1 MATSGSARP
10 RARAPGRR
18 VEPVRGVGADASPA
32 VPRRRTRPHG
42 PGPRTFGRTIGRA
55 RRRAERPILCP
66 MAPSLDIG
74 EFTAE
79 REALISRARS
89 LGRSLT
95 DAARGATTLG
105 RERAI
110 LRLIGVGG
118 VDREGRPLAAEVVD
132 RYVSGRQDR
141 LADGIGLVFAV
152 ALLEYDSPPQSL
164 ALDVA
169 GGVVDLGLEAGLLAT
184 PERRTAASEHLG
196 RLVSG
201 AMARIDA
208 NRVARREL
216 LGVLGDK
223 QPPWIGAT
231 LHEPGTEAAEGEAA
245 ALIRAG
251 LDLLRVEVP
260 AGRELATRLGELG
273 HEIGWRPRSDDADL
287 EPPPA
292 GSQRG
297 LARLRN
303 VLDRAA
309 AERGAYVRLAIAP
322 TALAAPEGAV
332 VAAFE
337 RADLLD
343 LDPMGEIFVTGVD
356 PERAL
361 ADYGFAIRLI
371 RRAGAVIH
379 LGAGPLV
386 VAPDL
391 DAGINADPA
400 TRSGRAL
407 GLQMVA
413 AEMAV
418 ASGLPA
424 DRIVIGSLPA
434 WLTGEPDAA
443 ARAAAEIALRRALLP
458 DHPLAFVEPAGVEPP
473 SRWPAIVAAVQPGTN
488 VALTIRRAQPGSGDA
503 TGMFQA
509 ARAAADVARDLEDA
523 IGTQGL
529 TGIAHDHAE
538 RALAAAAW
546 TLEVIEREGWPAL
559 TGATAARGGWGR
571 LGGEA
576 VAPTGDPTDPVER
589 SLA

>member
-1 MATSGSARP
+1 
-10 RARAPGRR
+10 
-18 VEPVRGVGADASPA
+18 
-32 VPRRRTRPHG
+32 
-42 PGPRTFGRTIGRA
+42 
-55 RRRAERPILCP
+55 

-74 EFTAE
+74 EFAAE
-79 REALISRARS
+79 REQLAMRARALGQS
-89 LGRSLT
+89 L
-95 DAARGATTLG
+95 AAVARGATTLG

-118 VDREGRPLAAEVVD
+118 LDREGRPLAAEVVD

-141 LADGIGLVFAV
+141 LTAGVGLAFAV
-152 ALLEYDSPPQSL
+152 ALLEYDTTPQSL
-164 ALDVA
+164 AYDVA
-169 GGVVDLGLEAGLLAT
+169 AGVVDLGLEAALLESAD
-184 PERRTAASEHLG
+184 RRAAASEHLG
-196 RLVSG
+196 HLIAG
-201 AMARIDA
+201 AVTRIDA

-216 LGVLGDK
+216 LGVLGDR

-273 HEIGWRPRSDDADL
+273 REVGWRPRSDDADL
-287 EPPPA
+287 EPVPA

-322 TALAAPEGAV
+322 TALAAPEGAI

-337 RADLLD
+337 RADLVD
-343 LDPMGEIFVTGVD
+343 LDPMGDIVATGID
-356 PERAL
+356 PERTL
-361 ADYGFAIRLI
+361 ADFGFAVRVI

-379 LGAGPLV
+379 LPAGPLV

-391 DAGINADPA
+391 DTGMNADPA

-407 GLQMVA
+407 GLQLLA
-413 AEMAV
+413 TEMAV
-418 ASGLPA
+418 ASGLSA
-424 DRIVIGSLPA
+424 DRIILGALPD

-443 ARAAAEIALRRALLP
+443 ARAAAEVALRRALLP
-458 DHPLAFVEPAGVEPP
+458 EHPLALVEPEGGETPG
-473 SRWPAIVAAVQPGTN
+473 RWPAIAA
-488 VALTIRRAQPGSGDA
+488 AILPGSGVALSIRHTDPGSVDVA
-503 TGMFQA
+503 GMVSA
-509 ARAAADVARDLEDA
+509 ARAAAEVARDLEGA
-523 IGTQGL
+523 LGPRRLAGV
-529 TGIAHDHAE
+529 ARDHAE
-538 RALAAAAW
+538 RALVAAAQ
-546 TLEVIEREGWPAL
+546 TLETIERDGWPAL

-571 LGGEA
+571 LGAEA
-576 VAPTGDPTDPVER
+576 VAATGDPTDPVER
-589 SLA
+589 ALA